1 MRSISETSNS
11 MDKARFHANI
21 RKRLPW
27 RKDVEEFLRR
37 DVHNVRQ
44 YSYLRY
50 LEPELVRPMA
60 G

>member
-1 MRSISETSNS
+1 VRSISETSNS
-11 MDKARFHANI
+11 IDRARFPLKI
-21 RKRLPW
+21 RNRLPW
-27 RKDVEEFLRR
+27 RKNVEEFLGR

-50 LEPELVRPMA
+50 LQPEVVRPMA

>member
-1 MRSISETSNS
+1 